1 MPTRRR
7 LIIAGFLTL
16 VAGLIILFP
25 ARVAYNWIA
34 PPGVM
39 LSGISGSIW
48 SGAARRMTIE
58 DFYIG
63 DLTWQARPHRLL
75 LGQMAYSI
83 QGKPAAGF
91 IESDLAI
98 GFGGTI
104 YFNDLI
110 GSFPVHLLEQVSG
123 IRGLRGNASVNFEQL
138 IISGGMPISMS
149 GTLEVSGLTLP
160 LVAPTPIGG
169 YRAVF
174 FTQEDGIV
182 ASIEDTDGVV
192 DLAGSFKLTPDRNY
206 RFLGQLAAKP
216 ETPSQVRQQMVFLG
230 TPNERDQYELR
241 LEGQL

>member
-34 PPGVM
+34 PPRIA

-48 SGAARRMTIE
+48 SGAARRMMID

-63 DLTWQARPHRLL
+63 DLTWRARPHRLL

-91 IESDLAI
+91 IESDFAI

-104 YFNDLI
+104 YFSDLI
-110 GSFPVHLLEQVSG
+110 GSIPVQLLEQVSG

-138 IISGGMPISMS
+138 TFSGGMPLAMS
-149 GTLEVSGLTLP
+149 GTLEVSGLILP
-160 LVAPTPIGG
+160 LVATTPIGG

-174 FTQEDGIV
+174 FTQEDSIV
-182 ASIEDTDGVV
+182 ASVEDTDGVV
-192 DLAGSFKLTPDRNY
+192 DLAGSLKLTPDRNY

-216 ETPSQVRQQMVFLG
+216 ETPAQVRQQMAFLG
-230 TPNERDQYELR
+230 TPNERGQYELR